1 MASCWAESAARAKA
15 SRRGGSGRALLRR
28 GLGVGE
34 AGVPGLRG
42 AEKFVEAAVQQAE
55 LELGKDLAR
64 EALVLFHGGFQL
76 ELRLLDDG
84 INDVG
89 LMAGGDFAAEKFPDA
104 GEMLLSGHARDDGS
118 AAGRKLI
125 ENGNVEVAIESER
138 ERARDGRG
146 GEDEDMRSVAVGGG
160 FCHPGLGREEPE
172 TMRAGK

>member
-15 SRRGGSGRALLRR
+15 SRRASSRSSLSRR
-28 GLGVGE
+28 GLAMWKPRLPAWRVPKNSPGPRRRRSVSAE
-34 AGVPGLRG
+34 ALHDFFF
-42 AEKFVEAAVQQAE
+42 FVAGEAAVQQAE

-146 GEDEDMRSVAVGGG
+146 GKDERS
-160 FCHPGLGREEPE
+160 EE
-172 TMRAGK
+172 RR